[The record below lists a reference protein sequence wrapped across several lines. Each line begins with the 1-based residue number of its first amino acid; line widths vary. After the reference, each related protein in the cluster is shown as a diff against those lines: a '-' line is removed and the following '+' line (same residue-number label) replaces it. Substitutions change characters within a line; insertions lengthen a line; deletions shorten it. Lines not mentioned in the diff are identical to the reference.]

1 MIEIKQENIKVP
13 LTVPPKLHAT
23 YIQNLLVATKNTG
36 RLFLFA
42 GDQKIEHLN
51 QDFYGSG
58 ISPDDADPKHM
69 FEIAKHGNVGV
80 FATHLGLIARYAQNY
95 KDVKYLVKL
104 NAKTNLVSKEL
115 EDPMSFQLHTVDQ
128 VAEFKQNSGL
138 NILGI
143 GYTLYLGS
151 KYESQMLSHAAQAIW
166 HAHQYGM
173 ISVIW
178 IYPRGR
184 SVKDELSSE
193 IIAGACGV
201 GLCINADFVKV
212 NPPLAA
218 NSFESAKLIKQATT
232 AAGRTKIVCSG
243 GTMKNPEEFL
253 TSLYHQLHT
262 GGTSGI
268 AVGRNLHQR
277 SLNEAIDFCN
287 RISEIIYNDAV
298 VDVR

>member
-1 MIEIKQENIKVP
+1 MIEIKKENIKVP
-13 LTVPPKLHAT
+13 LTVPPKLQET
-23 YIQNLLVATKNTG
+23 YIQNFLAATKNTG

-51 QDFYGSG
+51 QDFYGPG

-80 FATHLGLIARYAQNY
+80 FATHLGLIARYGQNY

-104 NAKTNLVSKEL
+104 NAKTNLVSKDL
-115 EDPMSFQLHTVDQ
+115 DDPMSFQIHTVDQ

-138 NILGI
+138 KVLGV

-151 KYESQMLSHAAQAIW
+151 KYESQMLSHVAQVIW
-166 HAHQYGM
+166 QAHQHGM
-173 ISVIW
+173 LSVIW
-178 IYPRGR
+178 IYPRGK
-184 SVKDELSSE
+184 SVKDELSGE

-201 GLCINADFVKV
+201 GLGINADFVKV
-212 NPPLAA
+212 NPPLSA
-218 NSFESAKLIKQATT
+218 NSFESAKLLKHATI

-243 GTMKNPEEFL
+243 GTMKNQEDFL

-277 SLNEAIDFCN
+277 NLDEAVAFCN
-287 RISEIIYNDAV
+287 RISDIIYNDAV
-298 VDVR
+298 INIL